1 MKKRIKI
8 NGILIFL
15 AFVFLVSF
23 PKIFFRND
31 RPALDIIIES
41 AGFAFVLLG
50 QLIRVSARGYKAE
63 HSRRGDIL
71 LTSGPYSFVRNPMYF
86 GILLIGFGIVL
97 MLFQWWVACIFV
109 FIFIVRYVLLIF
121 EEEKKL
127 NVVFPHDYRWYRKTV
142 PRIFPSI
149 AHILKSDIT
158 EYLPFKLSWLE
169 KEIGSIITVLLVI
182 ISLAGWLDIRNNGVT
197 AYFKNAIAISVIII
211 FFISF
216 IIYLDKRTRAKR

>member
-8 NGILIFL
+8 NGILIFV
-15 AFVFLVSF
+15 AFVLLVSF
-23 PKIFFRND
+23 PKVFFRND
-31 RPALDIIIES
+31 RLGLYIIIES
-41 AGFAFVLLG
+41 IGFVFVLLG

-71 LTSGPYSFVRNPMYF
+71 LTSGPYAFVRNPMYF
-86 GILLIGFGIVL
+86 GILLIGLGIVL

-109 FIFIVRYVLLIF
+109 FIFIIRYVLLIF

-127 NVVFPHDYRWYRKTV
+127 NAIFPHDYRWYKKTV
-142 PRIFPSI
+142 PRIFPSV

-169 KEIGSIITVLLVI
+169 KEIGSIITVLFVI
-182 ISLAGWLDIRNNGVT
+182 ISLDSWLDIRNDGVT
-197 AYFKNAIAISVIII
+197 AYFKNAIVISAIIV
-211 FFISF
+211 FFISV
-216 IIYLDKRTRAKR
+216 IIYLDKRTKTKR